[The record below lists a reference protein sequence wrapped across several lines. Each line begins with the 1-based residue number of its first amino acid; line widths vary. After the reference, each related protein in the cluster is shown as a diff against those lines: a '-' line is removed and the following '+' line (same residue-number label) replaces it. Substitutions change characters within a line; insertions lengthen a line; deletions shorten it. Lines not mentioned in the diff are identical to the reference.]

1 MKEFCRR
8 LHGRTVA
15 EDLRLAGL
23 MVDYDP
29 GWNDF
34 LKAHGKD
41 FQAEHPSIR
50 RAFVHREPCPTNH

>member
-1 MKEFCRR
+1 MKEFCRC

-41 FQAEHPSIR
+41 FQVKPEQYLADLD
-50 RAFVHREPCPTNH
+50 A